1 MLTEKGLLTDIGSW
15 YLGGAVTNN
24 IPGTSGASAKTQIGG
39 VSLAAIASIV
49 GLLVLF

>member
-15 YLGGAVTNN
+15 YLGGAATNN
-24 IPGTSGASAKTQIGG
+24 IPSASSGNTIQIGG
-39 VSLAAIASIV
+39 VSLAAVAGIV